1 LRNLLFYSAAYF
13 FNVRLKLDHPEDEI
27 ERWNAM
33 RHGDAL
39 SFKWLYLRYFQP
51 LYSYGKKIGVAEQ
64 VLVDSIH
71 DVFVDL
77 WFYHENLS
85 EIQSVKLYLYR
96 SWRRKVNRHING
108 QVLVDTLESLLGVP
122 PEYEDNELCGVY
134 ACIDGP
140 ELQAQCLRKLI
151 NDLSPRQY
159 EALVLRCYEEFSYP
173 DIADILDINEESA
186 TRLVK
191 YGLGQLK
198 EFAKLVM
205 SISILLLW
213 TGI

>member
-1 LRNLLFYSAAYF
+1 M
-13 FNVRLKLDHPEDEI
+13 RLKLDHPEDEI

-51 LYSYGKKIGVAEQ
+51 LYIYGKKIGVAEQ
-64 VLVDSIH
+64 PLLESIH

-85 EIQSVKLYLYR
+85 EIECVKLYLYR
-96 SWRRKVNRHING
+96 SWRRKVNRHITG
-108 QVLVDTLESLLGVP
+108 QLLIDSLESLLQEYP
-122 PEYEDNELCGVY
+122 PYEDNETLGDCE
-134 ACIDGP
+134 CSEGP
-140 ELQAQCLRKLI
+140 ERQAQSLRKLI

-159 EALVLRCYEEFSYP
+159 EALVLRCYEEFAYQE
-173 DIADILDINEESA
+173 IADILDINEESA
-186 TRLVK
+186 SALVK
-191 YGLGQLK
+191 HGLGQLK
-198 EFAKLVM
+198 QFAKLVM
-205 SISILLLW
+205 SISLLLLW